1 MDAPNMGPGVPHRLT
16 VSSYFEA
23 VSKAAVAPVGKQ
35 GRGSRG
41 QTDKAAPRPL
51 LEPRV
56 KSSVKPPSKPRLT
69 LDPSSTR
76 ASKRSS
82 AWATC
87 QSVKIRQISASRS

>member
-23 VSKAAVAPVGKQ
+23 VSKAGLENKGVK
-35 GRGSRG
+35 GSK
-41 QTDKAAPRPL
+41 DKAAPRPDPPSCQI
-51 LEPRV
+51 ECQR
-56 KSSVKPPSKPRLT
+56 PSKPRLT

-76 ASKRSS
+76 ASKRSG